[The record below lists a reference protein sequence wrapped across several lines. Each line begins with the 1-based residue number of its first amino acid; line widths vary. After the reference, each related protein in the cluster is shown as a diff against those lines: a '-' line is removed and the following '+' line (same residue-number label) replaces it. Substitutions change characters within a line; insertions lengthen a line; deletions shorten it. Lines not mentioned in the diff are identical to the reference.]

1 MSTTHRSKRKPASR
15 QYTAKESI
23 TRKYHRQ
30 VRRLQDL
37 CEKQGIQLRIYED
50 ATDDDI
56 CVLSSSDFE
65 IGEPVKNCDSSNESY
80 FVSFDDYQN
89 LIIDDIL

>member
-37 CEKQGIQLRIYED
+37 FEKQGIQLRIYED
-50 ATDDDI
+50 ATDDDV
-56 CVLSSSDFE
+56 CVLSSNDYE